1 MCSELLK
8 LARQSVSRVLSFK
21 LVIYL
26 GLSSHSTS
34 SNQPWWLTKNCFWSK
49 KLDLA
54 ISIWS
59 CSRWGFPCVF
69 CYQKT
74 GVLLPHLFT
83 LALIR
88 RFIFCGTIPEVSP
101 ARCYLAPCSYRARTF
116 LSCSTEQKRLINCLA
131 IGLLSKKEPQIK
143 HFYKFFVKFCAII
156 RHSLSNRPLIS
167 SFL

>member
-1 MCSELLK
+1 MNHFGIRTWTLLFVQF
-8 LARQSVSRVLSFK
+8 LNMPILLRFARQSVSRVLSFK

-26 GLSSHSTS
+26 GSSSHMTS
-34 SNQPWWLTKNCFWSK
+34 SNQPWWLTKNCFWP

-74 GVLLPHLFT
+74 GALLPHLFT

-88 RFIFCGTIPEVSP
+88 RFIFCGTIPEVSL
-101 ARCYLAPCSYRARTF
+101 ARCYLAPYSYRARTF
-116 LSCSTEQKRLINCLA
+116 LSRLFNK
-131 IGLLSKKEPQIK
+131 SD
-143 HFYKFFVKFCAII
+143 
-156 RHSLSNRPLIS
+156 
-167 SFL
+167 